1 MDMIPKPQP
10 GRISP
15 YKAYGAAVT
24 GHRRLGRMLK
34 YDKSSWL
41 AGTSAAAVLI
51 EIGTELVAIIPT
63 LRIGWV
69 KFVGGELVDSRMGLL
84 SESFVMPRRNE
95 LDDFDG
101 ANWEKR
107 PDGSTKDP
115 WSRNNELVLV
125 SPGDDEIFT
134 YCTGSRGGLSA
145 IGELCSAF
153 NDELPFYPLVA
164 LGDQLVR
171 AQGQEPRP
179 RPRPNAQDCEIR
191 RRRALRRH
199 PGRGAQRW
207 PWAGYPEL
215 RLGRRDS
222 TATTTAT
229 APRVPAATIRP
240 TTAGRAAGRFP
251 TISSSD
257 ALQPTPLALAPAA
270 FLLGSW
276 TWVSI

>member
-164 LGDQLVR
+164 LGTNSYVHKDKS
-171 AQGQEPRP
+171 
-179 RPRPNAQDCEIR
+179 
-191 RRRALRRH
+191 
-199 PGRGAQRW
+199 
-207 PWAGYPEL
+207 
-215 RLGRRDS
+215 LGRVHVPTLKIAKYVDAEPFDAILAAARNDGLGPDIQ
-222 TATTTAT
+222 TPTR
-229 APRVPAATIRP
+229 APRLDGNDNGDGASGAGGDYPADYGGPRGGPIP
-240 TTAGRAAGRFP
+240 DDIEF
-251 TISSSD
+251 
-257 ALQPTPLALAPAA
+257 
-270 FLLGSW
+270 
-276 TWVSI
+276 